1 MIGQMNGLQTDACPT
16 DRTQDDHIHSHIE
29 GEVQPVKLEQEQE
42 QASQPPRAPGQMF
55 AVTTGAS
62 LSQGS
67 RSDEA
72 LTKIFCTF
80 TGLQLKKSKMIAKE
94 LRLYIETYTWG
105 VTPFHS
111 DL

>member
-29 GEVQPVKLEQEQE
+29 GVVLPVKLEQEQE

-72 LTKIFCTF
+72 LRKIFCTF

-94 LRLYIETYTWG
+94 LRLYIETYTWC

>member
-29 GEVQPVKLEQEQE
+29 GEVLPVKLEQEQE

-80 TGLQLKKSKMIAKE
+80 TCLQLEKTKMIAKE
-94 LRLYIETYTWG
+94 LGLYIETYPWWYN
-105 VTPFHS
+105 HIS
-111 DL
+111 